1 MLFMLTP
8 EIKTNLILK
17 EIGIKRYSLRS
28 KMPHSIEKGLHYYQK
43 GLILALLDKPFED
56 FIKEQKDFIKAIIES
71 TKFGDGKE
79 NNGTI
84 LFSSREELK
93 EQTLNFSKSKL
104 IIIFGNI
111 SNEMIFDT
119 KFIKAPPIDQLISSK
134 ELKKD
139 LWIEIKNKLNL

>member
-56 FIKEQKDFIKAIIES
+56 FIKEQQDFIKAIIES
-71 TKFGDGKE
+71 TKFFDGKE

-84 LFSSREELK
+84 LFSSLEELK

-119 KFIKAPPIDQLISSK
+119 KCIKAPPIDQLISTK

-139 LWIEIKNKLNL
+139 LWIEIKDKLNL

>member
-56 FIKEQKDFIKAIIES
+56 FIKEPVS
-71 TKFGDGKE
+71 YTH
-79 NNGTI
+79 
-84 LFSSREELK
+84 L
-93 EQTLNFSKSKL
+93 TLP
-104 IIIFGNI
+104 
-111 SNEMIFDT
+111 T
-119 KFIKAPPIDQLISSK
+119 TPYV
-134 ELKKD
+134 
-139 LWIEIKNKLNL
+139 

>member
-1 MLFMLTP
+1 MLTP

-28 KMPHSIEKGLHYYQK
+28 KMPHSQEKSFHYYQK

-56 FIKEQKDFIKAIIES
+56 FIKEHQDFIKAIIES
-71 TKFGDGKE
+71 TKFNDGKE
-79 NNGTI
+79 NIGTI

-93 EQTLNFSKSKL
+93 EQTLNFSKLKL
-104 IIIFGNI
+104 LIIFGNI

-119 KFIKAPPIDQLISSK
+119 DLIQAPPIDQLISTK
-134 ELKKD
+134 ELKKN
-139 LWIEIKNKLNL
+139 LWVNIKNKLNL

>member
-17 EIGIKRYSLRS
+17 EIGIKRYALRS
-28 KMPHSIEKGLHYYQK
+28 KMPHHSEKGLYYYQK

-56 FIKEQKDFIKAIIES
+56 FIKEHQDFIKAIIES
-71 TKFGDGKE
+71 TKYGDGKE

-84 LFSSREELK
+84 LFSSLRELK
-93 EQTLNFSKSKL
+93 ERTLNFSKSKL

-119 KFIKAPPIDQLISSK
+119 KFIKAPPIAQLISTKESK
-134 ELKKD
+134 TD
-139 LWIEIKNKLNL
+139 LCIEIKSKLNL

>member
-1 MLFMLTP
+1 MLTP

-17 EIGIKRYSLRS
+17 EIGIKRYALRS
-28 KMPHSIEKGLHYYQK
+28 KMPNHSKKGLHYYQK

-56 FIKEQKDFIKAIIES
+56 FIKEHQDFIKAIIES
-71 TKFGDGKE
+71 TKSGDGKE

-84 LFSSREELK
+84 LFSSQEELK

-104 IIIFGNI
+104 IIIFGNNSSEI
-111 SNEMIFDT
+111 IFDT
-119 KFIKAPPIDQLISSK
+119 KCIKAPTIEELISTK
-134 ELKKD
+134 ESKKD

>member
-1 MLFMLTP
+1 MLTP

-28 KMPHSIEKGLHYYQK
+28 KMPHSKEKGLHYYQK

-56 FIKEQKDFIKAIIES
+56 FIKEHQDFIKAVIES
-71 TKFGDGKE
+71 TKSDDGKE
-79 NNGTI
+79 NIGTI

-93 EQTLNFSKSKL
+93 ELKLNFSKSKL
-104 IIIFGNI
+104 TIIFGNI
-111 SNEMIFDT
+111 STEMIFNT
-119 KFIKAPPIDQLISSK
+119 NFIKAPPIDQLISTK

>member
-28 KMPHSIEKGLHYYQK
+28 KMPHSKEKGLHYYQK

-56 FIKEQKDFIKAIIES
+56 FIKEQQDFIKAIIES
-71 TKFGDGKE
+71 TKSSGGEE

-104 IIIFGNI
+104 IIIFGNN
-111 SNEMIFDT
+111 SSEMIFDT
-119 KFIKAPPIDQLISSK
+119 KCIKAPPIEELISTK
-134 ELKKD
+134 ESKKD

>member
-1 MLFMLTP
+1 MLTP

-28 KMPHSIEKGLHYYQK
+28 KMPHSKEKGLHYYQK

-56 FIKEQKDFIKAIIES
+56 FIKEQQDFIKAIIES
-71 TKFGDGKE
+71 TKFFDGKE

-84 LFSSREELK
+84 LFSSQEELK

-104 IIIFGNI
+104 IIIFGNN
-111 SNEMIFDT
+111 SSEMIFDT
-119 KFIKAPPIDQLISSK
+119 KCIKAPPIEELISTK
-134 ELKKD
+134 ESKKD

>member
-17 EIGIKRYSLRS
+17 EIGIKRYALRS
-28 KMPHSIEKGLHYYQK
+28 KIPHHSEKGLHYYQK

-56 FIKEQKDFIKAIIES
+56 FIKEHQDFIKAIIEA
-71 TKFGDGKE
+71 TKSGDGKG

-84 LFSSREELK
+84 LFSSRAELK
-93 EQTLNFSKSKL
+93 EQTLNFSTSKL

-119 KFIKAPPIDQLISSK
+119 QFIKAPPIDQLISSK
-134 ELKKD
+134 ELKKH
-139 LWIEIKNKLNL
+139 LWIEIKNQLNL

>member
-28 KMPHSIEKGLHYYQK
+28 KMPHHSEKGLHYYQK

-56 FIKEQKDFIKAIIES
+56 FIKEHQDFIKAIIES
-71 TKFGDGKE
+71 TKSGDGKE

-84 LFSSREELK
+84 LFSSQEELK

-111 SNEMIFDT
+111 SNEMLFDT
-119 KFIKAPPIDQLISSK
+119 KCIKAPPIDQLISTK

-139 LWIEIKNKLNL
+139 LWIEIKDKLNL

>member
-56 FIKEQKDFIKAIIES
+56 FIKEHQDFIKAIIEA
-71 TKFGDGKE
+71 TKSGDGP
-79 NNGTI
+79 
-84 LFSSREELK
+84 EELIMLPTSQFLLVCVQPCSLTATMIYQSNRPYRNNVRK
-93 EQTLNFSKSKL
+93 YQQNQVQTLF
-104 IIIFGNI
+104 
-111 SNEMIFDT
+111 
-119 KFIKAPPIDQLISSK
+119 
-134 ELKKD
+134 
-139 LWIEIKNKLNL
+139 

>member
-28 KMPHSIEKGLHYYQK
+28 KMPHHSEKGLHYYQK

-56 FIKEQKDFIKAIIES
+56 FIKEQQDFIKAIIES
-71 TKFGDGKE
+71 TKSGDGKE
-79 NNGTI
+79 NSGTI

-93 EQTLNFSKSKL
+93 EQTLNSEVHRFVLRQFHKL
-104 IIIFGNI
+104 FPEILHH
-111 SNEMIFDT
+111 SHCHMQ
-119 KFIKAPPIDQLISSK
+119 QL
-134 ELKKD
+134 
-139 LWIEIKNKLNL
+139 

>member
-1 MLFMLTP
+1 
-8 EIKTNLILK
+8 
-17 EIGIKRYSLRS
+17 
-28 KMPHSIEKGLHYYQK
+28 MPHSKEKGLYYYQK

-56 FIKEQKDFIKAIIES
+56 FIKEQQDFIKAIIES

-93 EQTLNFSKSKL
+93 EQTLNFPKSKL

-111 SNEMIFDT
+111 SNKMIFDT
-119 KFIKAPPIDQLISSK
+119 KCIKAPPIEELISTK
-134 ELKKD
+134 ESKKD
-139 LWIEIKNKLNL
+139 LWIEIKNKLNI

>member
-28 KMPHSIEKGLHYYQK
+28 KMTHSKEKSFHYYQK

-56 FIKEQKDFIKAIIES
+56 FIKEHQDFIKAVIES
-71 TKFGDGKE
+71 TKSDDGKE
-79 NNGTI
+79 NIGTI

-93 EQTLNFSKSKL
+93 ELKLNFSKSKL
-104 IIIFGNI
+104 TIIFGNI
-111 SNEMIFDT
+111 STEMIFNT
-119 KFIKAPPIDQLISSK
+119 NFIKAPPIDQLISTK

>member
-28 KMPHSIEKGLHYYQK
+28 KMPRSIEKGLHYYQK

-56 FIKEQKDFIKAIIES
+56 FIKEHQDFIKAIIES
-71 TKFGDGKE
+71 TKYGDGKE

-84 LFSSREELK
+84 LFSSLRELK
-93 EQTLNFSKSKL
+93 ERTLNFSKSKL

-119 KFIKAPPIDQLISSK
+119 KFIKAPPIAQLISTKESK
-134 ELKKD
+134 TD
-139 LWIEIKNKLNL
+139 LCIEIKSKLNL